1 MCVVIG
7 HLKEKRGCLQDQLVK
22 SSKAKVRILNPAAA
36 AAAAATLAASA
47 EGPGRGQGGTE
58 ERGAG
63 GSSAVLRASAAHAA
77 RRAVPRAVAA
87 TRAAGHR

>member
-22 SSKAKVRILNPAAA
+22 SSKAKVRILNPA